1 MRKCAIIIG
10 LLSIGALSLPILA
23 QKADDNLAKKKYDSG
38 MVFYKEAKY
47 QEALKDF
54 NSILEKFPST
64 NWAALSLF
72 QKGVYYKD
80 VASNPEDAKKN
91 FEKLAQD
98 FPHHKRATLA
108 LLNVGDI
115 QLMSCDDLTSLNTPL
130 STFERLIRTYP
141 WSENTAKA
149 AFKAAGIYF
158 RIGNVQ
164 KAMDKI
170 KLIDDRF
177 AASSFYADAVLLKAM
192 IFIADSEYVEAAKQ
206 LQKLSS
212 TRKGSAQA
220 AQAKKYLKALQ
231 RLKLDTGYNYKV
243 DSAFKLNASQPVT
256 SPQSICLDETEQIFI
271 FDSESKTVYIFDDKG
286 AFVNT
291 QAPACEA
298 IAFFPGRGG
307 KNIFVDAEGNIEIDG
322 QSIPLTFTDGD
333 QSRPVIKPREVCV
346 NSFGDLFVVSRKGD
360 HIFRYDAK
368 GIFKIRISKYEFENI
383 NCLELDNFNRLYIID
398 DSFEGILIF
407 NLTGL
412 EVGRIP
418 GEGKNYKMKEPVEI
432 KFDKFNHMIVFDKG
446 LNAFLVF
453 DNNRNFIKQITVASP
468 VEDVIDFAI
477 SDSAEIFVLDED
489 QKTVLKLF

>member
-38 MVFYKEAKY
+38 MVFYKEGKY

-54 NSILEKFPST
+54 DSVIKTFPST

-72 QKGVYYKD
+72 QKGVYYKN
-80 VASNPEDAKKN
+80 VASNQEDAKKN

-98 FPHHKRATLA
+98 FPHHKKAALA
-108 LLNVGDI
+108 LLNVGAI
-115 QLMSCDDLTSLNTPL
+115 QLLSCDDATSLNDPL
-130 STFERLIRTYP
+130 STFERIIRIYP
-141 WSENTAKA
+141 WSENTAEA
-149 AFKAAGIYF
+149 AYKAAGIYF

-177 AASSFYADAVLLKAM
+177 AASSFYADAVLLKAI
-192 IFIADSEYVEAAKQ
+192 IFIADSEYAEAAKQ

-212 TRKGSAQA
+212 TMKGSAQA
-220 AQAKKYLKALQ
+220 VKAKKYLNAIQ
-231 RLKLDTGYNYKV
+231 RLKLDTGYKYKV
-243 DSAFKLNASQPVT
+243 DSAFKLDASQSIA
-256 SPQSICLDETEQIFI
+256 SPQSIYLDDMEQILV

-291 QAPACEA
+291 QASAGEA
-298 IAFFPGRGG
+298 IAVFQGRGG
-307 KNIFVDAEGNIEIDG
+307 KNIFVDAEGNVEING
-322 QSIPLTFTDGD
+322 QSIPLTFSDGD
-333 QSRPVIKPREVCV
+333 QSRPVIKPRELCV
-346 NSFGDLFVVSRKGD
+346 NDFGNLFVVSRKGD
-360 HIFRYDAK
+360 HIFRFDA
-368 GIFKIRISKYEFENI
+368 GAAFRNRVSKYEFENI
-383 NCLELDNFNRLYIID
+383 NCLGLDNFSRLYVID
-398 DSFEGILIF
+398 DSFAGILIF
-407 NLTGL
+407 NPTGL
-412 EVGRIP
+412 EAGRIP
-418 GEGKNYKMKEPVEI
+418 GEAKNYKMKEPVKIE
-432 KFDKFNHMIVFDKG
+432 FDKFNHMIVFDKG

-453 DNNRNFIKQITVASP
+453 DNNRNFIKQIPAESL
-468 VEDVIDFAI
+468 VEEIIDFAI